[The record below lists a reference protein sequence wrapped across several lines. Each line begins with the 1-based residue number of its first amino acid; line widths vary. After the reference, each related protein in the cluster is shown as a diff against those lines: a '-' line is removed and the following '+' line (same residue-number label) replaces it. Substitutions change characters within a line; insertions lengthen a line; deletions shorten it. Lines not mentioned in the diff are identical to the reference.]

1 MFVFLTLI
9 FKMMFLYYITL
20 RRLTCVVSPLF
31 KFISYI
37 DFVMVLHKKDNLEP
51 GGLLG
56 KKHDSHNWEMSTIVK
71 DNLF

>member
-1 MFVFLTLI
+1 
-9 FKMMFLYYITL
+9 
-20 RRLTCVVSPLF
+20 
-31 KFISYI
+31 
-37 DFVMVLHKKDNLEP
+37 MVLHKKDNLEP